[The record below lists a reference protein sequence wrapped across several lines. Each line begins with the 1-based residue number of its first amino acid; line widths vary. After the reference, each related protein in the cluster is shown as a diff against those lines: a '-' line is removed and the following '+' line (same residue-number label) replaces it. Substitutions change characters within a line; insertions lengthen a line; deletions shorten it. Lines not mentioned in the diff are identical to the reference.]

1 MTVATKPD
9 ETRRRLTLA
18 QLNAIDCLVAGK
30 SGQET
35 ATVVGVTRQTVNVW
49 RNHDHQFMA
58 ALNARRAAVW
68 SAATDRLRA
77 LLPRALE
84 VLEGALAADPDP
96 KLALQ
101 VVRLA
106 GLGERGGHLGAAGV
120 GPTEAELV
128 LHAEVMRRREQ
139 YNSFEAVVGGPVRA
153 AERRA
158 LEEELAALAA
168 EAGSDPPG

>member
-1 MTVATKPD
+1 MTAATKPD
-9 ETRRRLTLA
+9 ETRRRLSLA

-30 SGQET
+30 NDQET
-35 ATVVGVTRQTVNVW
+35 AEAVGVSRQTVNIW
-49 RNHDHQFMA
+49 RNHDHLFMA

-101 VVRLA
+101 VVRLSR
-106 GLGERGGHLGAAGV
+106 LGEQGEHLGAAGV

-128 LHAEVMRRREQ
+128 LHAEVMKRREQ
-139 YNSFEAVVGGPVRA
+139 YNSFEAIIGGPVRA

-158 LEEELAALAA
+158 LEEELAALTA
-168 EAGSDPPG
+168 EAGSDPLG